1 MIVCLKT
8 FHIVPQ
14 IFKPKALFAFLLLV
28 FCAPLAVHADE
39 DAGKFVLVID
49 AGHGGHDPGA
59 VGTTAKE
66 KHINLSVALAFGRL
80 VESNCSDVKV
90 IYTRKTD
97 IFLPLQRRVN
107 IANQNK
113 ADLFISIHTNSAGDN
128 KSVQGAE
135 TYTLGMA
142 RAKSN
147 LEVAK
152 RENGVI
158 TYEAGYKETYQ
169 GFDPKKVESYI
180 IFELMQDQYM
190 QQSVELARLIQ
201 GQYKHHAGR
210 KDKGVHQAG
219 FLVLRNASMP
229 SVLTELGFI
238 STPHEE
244 QYLTSE
250 AGVRQMSQS
259 LYNAFVKY
267 RQQHGAPASAARTI
281 PREKTAPEPA
291 AKPEPAPAEADKK
304 QRDKNTED
312 KQPANRKAEPEKQK
326 PAAEKQKPAA
336 EKQKPAAEKEKP
348 TFHVQILT
356 ADRQLSETDARFKG
370 LKPIR
375 FYRDKGLY
383 KYIYGAT
390 NDYNEARRLQRT
402 AAEFFP
408 DCFIIALMRGERID
422 LQKAREINRK

>member
-1 MIVCLKT
+1 
-8 FHIVPQ
+8 
-14 IFKPKALFAFLLLV
+14 
-28 FCAPLAVHADE
+28 
-39 DAGKFVLVID
+39 
-49 AGHGGHDPGA
+49 
-59 VGTTAKE
+59 
-66 KHINLSVALAFGRL
+66 
-80 VESNCSDVKV
+80 
-90 IYTRKTD
+90 
-97 IFLPLQRRVN
+97 
-107 IANQNK
+107 
-113 ADLFISIHTNSAGDN
+113 
-128 KSVQGAE
+128 
-135 TYTLGMA
+135 
-142 RAKSN
+142 
-147 LEVAK
+147 
-152 RENGVI
+152 
-158 TYEAGYKETYQ
+158 
-169 GFDPKKVESYI
+169 
-180 IFELMQDQYM
+180 
-190 QQSVELARLIQ
+190 
-201 GQYKHHAGR
+201 
-210 KDKGVHQAG
+210 
-219 FLVLRNASMP
+219 MP

-326 PAAEKQKPAA
+326 PTAD
-336 EKQKPAAEKEKP
+336 KEKP

-356 ADRQLSETDARFKG
+356 AERQLSETDARFKG

-375 FYRDKGLY
+375 SYRDKGLY
-383 KYIYGAT
+383 KYIYGVT

-422 LQKAREINRK
+422 LQKARELNRK

>member
-1 MIVCLKT
+1 MIERLIT

-80 VESNCSDVKV
+80 VENNCADVKV

-142 RAKSN
+142 RAQAN
-147 LEVAK
+147 LDVAK

-201 GQYKHHAGR
+201 GQYKNHAGR

-267 RQQHGAPASAARTI
+267 RQRHGAPAAATRTI
-281 PREKTAPEPA
+281 PRENSEPAPA
-291 AKPEPAPAEADKK
+291 AKPQSAPTAPDN
-304 QRDKNTED
+304 QQDD
-312 KQPANRKAEPEKQK
+312 KQADDEKPAKRKAEPQRQE
-326 PAAEKQKPAA
+326 PTMDE
-336 EKQKPAAEKEKP
+336 EKP
-348 TFHVQILT
+348 TFHVQIFT
-356 ADRQLSETDARFKG
+356 ADRKIAETNARFKG

-375 FYRDKGLY
+375 SYREKGLY

-390 NDYNEARRLQRT
+390 QDYNEARRLQRT

-408 DCFIIALMRGERID
+408 DCFIIALMRGERMD
-422 LQKAREINRK
+422 LHKARALHRK

>member
-1 MIVCLKT
+1 MKRFCHLLHAAVTLLACLVVC
-8 FHIVPQ
+8 
-14 IFKPKALFAFLLLV
+14 AFPISV
-28 FCAPLAVHADE
+28 AAKD
-39 DAGKFVLVID
+39 FVVVID

-59 VGTTAKE
+59 IGKISKE
-66 KHINLSVALAFGRL
+66 KNINLKVALKLGSL
-80 VESNCSDVKV
+80 IQKSCPDVKIV
-90 IYTRKTD
+90 YTRKSD
-97 IFLPLQRRVN
+97 VFIPLMQRAQ
-107 IANQNK
+107 IANNAK

-169 GFDPKKVESYI
+169 GCDPKKVESYI

-267 RQQHGAPASAARTI
+267 RQQHGAPASATRTI
-281 PREKTAPEPA
+281 PREKSEPAPA
-291 AKPEPAPAEADKK
+291 AKPQSAPTAP
-304 QRDKNTED
+304 D
-312 KQPANRKAEPEKQK
+312 KQQDDKQADDEKPAKRKAEPQKQE
-326 PAAEKQKPAA
+326 PTMDE
-336 EKQKPAAEKEKP
+336 EKP
-348 TFHVQILT
+348 TFHVQICT
-356 ADRQLSETDARFKG
+356 ADRKIAETNARFKG

-375 FYRDKGLY
+375 SYREKGLY

-390 NDYNEARRLQRT
+390 QDYNEARRLQRT

-408 DCFIIALMRGERID
+408 DCFIIALMRGERMD
-422 LQKAREINRK
+422 LHKARALHRK

>member
-1 MIVCLKT
+1 MNVRLKS
-8 FHIVPQ
+8 FKVLPQ
-14 IFKPKALFAFLLLV
+14 FPIRKPLIIFLLLLL
-28 FCAPLAVHADE
+28 CAPLAVQADE

-59 VGTTAKE
+59 VGAISKE
-66 KHINLSVALAFGRL
+66 KNINLNVALAFGRL
-80 VESNCSDVKV
+80 VESNCADVKV

-97 IFLPLQRRVN
+97 VFLPLQRRVD

-113 ADLFISIHTNSAGDN
+113 ADLFISIHTNSAGEN

-142 RAKSN
+142 RAQAN

-201 GQYKHHAGR
+201 GQYKNHAGR
-210 KDKGVHQAG
+210 NDKGVHQAG

-250 AGVRQMSQS
+250 TGVRQMSQS

-267 RQQHGAPASAARTI
+267 RQRHGAPASATRTI
-281 PREKTAPEPA
+281 PRENSEPAPA
-291 AKPEPAPAEADKK
+291 AKPQSAPTAP
-304 QRDKNTED
+304 D
-312 KQPANRKAEPEKQK
+312 KQQDDKLADDEKPAKRKAEPQRQE
-326 PAAEKQKPAA
+326 PTMDE
-336 EKQKPAAEKEKP
+336 EKP
-348 TFHVQILT
+348 TFHVQIFT
-356 ADRQLSETDARFKG
+356 ADRKIAETNARFKG

-375 FYRDKGLY
+375 SYREKGLY

-390 NDYNEARRLQRT
+390 QDYNEARRLQRT

-408 DCFIIALMRGERID
+408 DCFIIALQGKERID
-422 LQKAREINRK
+422 LQKARELNRK

>member
-1 MIVCLKT
+1 MNVRLKS
-8 FHIVPQ
+8 FKVLPQ
-14 IFKPKALFAFLLLV
+14 FPIRKPLIIFLLLLL
-28 FCAPLAVHADE
+28 CAPLAVQADE

-59 VGTTAKE
+59 VGAISKE
-66 KHINLSVALAFGRL
+66 KNINLNVALAFGRL
-80 VESNCSDVKV
+80 VESNCADVKV

-97 IFLPLQRRVN
+97 VFLPLQRRVD

-291 AKPEPAPAEADKK
+291 PAEADKK
-304 QRDKNTED
+304 QGDKNTED

-326 PAAEKQKPAA
+326 PAAD
-336 EKQKPAAEKEKP
+336 KEKP

-356 ADRQLSETDARFKG
+356 AERQLSETDARFKG

-375 FYRDKGLY
+375 SYRDKGLY
-383 KYIYGAT
+383 KYIYGVT

-402 AAEFFP
+402 AAEYFP

-422 LQKAREINRK
+422 LQKARELNRK

>member
-1 MIVCLKT
+1 MNVRLKS
-8 FHIVPQ
+8 FKVLPQ
-14 IFKPKALFAFLLLV
+14 FPIRKPLTIFLLLLL
-28 FCAPLAVHADE
+28 CAPLAVQADE

-59 VGTTAKE
+59 VGTISKE
-66 KHINLSVALAFGRL
+66 KNINLNVALAFGRL
-80 VESNCSDVKV
+80 VESNCADVKV

-97 IFLPLQRRVN
+97 VFLPLQRRVD

-142 RAKSN
+142 RAQAN

-201 GQYKHHAGR
+201 GQYKNHAGR
-210 KDKGVHQAG
+210 NDKGVHQAG

-326 PAAEKQKPAA
+326 PAAEKQKPAT
-336 EKQKPAAEKEKP
+336 EKQKPAADKEKP

-356 ADRQLSETDARFKG
+356 AERQLSETDARFKG

-375 FYRDKGLY
+375 SYRDKGLY
-383 KYIYGAT
+383 KYIYGVT

-402 AAEFFP
+402 AAEYFP

>member
-1 MIVCLKT
+1 MIVRLKT

-28 FCAPLAVHADE
+28 FCAPLAVYADE
-39 DAGKFVLVID
+39 AAGKFVLVID

-59 VGTTAKE
+59 VGTFAKE
-66 KHINLSVALAFGRL
+66 KTINLNVALAFGRL

-97 IFLPLQRRVN
+97 VFLPLQRRAD

-113 ADLFISIHTNSAGDN
+113 ADLFISIHTNSVKDN
-128 KSVQGAE
+128 KTAQGAE
-135 TYTLGMA
+135 PYPLGMA
-142 RAKSN
+142 RAQAN

-180 IFELMQDQYM
+180 IFELMQDRYM

-201 GQYKHHAGR
+201 RQYRNHAHR
-210 KDKGVHQAG
+210 NDKGVHQAG
-219 FLVLRNASMP
+219 FLVLRNVSMP

-244 QYLTSE
+244 QFLSSE
-250 AGVRQMSQS
+250 EGVRQMAQS

-267 RQQHGAPASAARTI
+267 RQQHGGSSAARTI
-281 PREKTAPEPA
+281 PSEKVA
-291 AKPEPAPAEADKK
+291 PAPAAENQPAPAD
-304 QRDKNTED
+304 DG
-312 KQPANRKAEPEKQK
+312 KQPADKGGKQSAEKPAEAKKSASRKAEPEKREPALDPAK
-326 PAAEKQKPAA
+326 PV
-336 EKQKPAAEKEKP
+336 
-348 TFHVQILT
+348 FHVQICT
-356 ADRQLSETDARFKG
+356 ADRQYAESDARFKG
-370 LKPIR
+370 LKPIH
-375 FYRDKGLY
+375 FYREKVLY

-390 NDYNEARRLQRT
+390 QDYNEARRLQRT

-408 DCFIIALMRGERID
+408 DCFIIALQGKERID
-422 LQKAREINRK
+422 LQKARELNRK

>member
-1 MIVCLKT
+1 MNVRLKS
-8 FHIVPQ
+8 FKVLPQ
-14 IFKPKALFAFLLLV
+14 FPIRKPLIIFLLLLL
-28 FCAPLAVHADE
+28 CAPLAVQADE

-59 VGTTAKE
+59 VGTISKE
-66 KHINLSVALAFGRL
+66 KNINLNVALAFGRL
-80 VESNCSDVKV
+80 VESNCADVKV

-97 IFLPLQRRVN
+97 VFLPLQRRVD

-142 RAKSN
+142 RAQAN

-281 PREKTAPEPA
+281 PREKTE
-291 AKPEPAPAEADKK
+291 PEPAPAEADKK

-336 EKQKPAAEKEKP
+336 DKEKP

-356 ADRQLSETDARFKG
+356 AERQLSETDARFKG

-375 FYRDKGLY
+375 SYRDKGLY
-383 KYIYGAT
+383 KYIYGVT

-402 AAEFFP
+402 AAEYFP

>member
-1 MIVCLKT
+1 M
-8 FHIVPQ
+8 
-14 IFKPKALFAFLLLV
+14 
-28 FCAPLAVHADE
+28 
-39 DAGKFVLVID
+39 
-49 AGHGGHDPGA
+49 
-59 VGTTAKE
+59 
-66 KHINLSVALAFGRL
+66 
-80 VESNCSDVKV
+80 
-90 IYTRKTD
+90 
-97 IFLPLQRRVN
+97 
-107 IANQNK
+107 
-113 ADLFISIHTNSAGDN
+113 
-128 KSVQGAE
+128 
-135 TYTLGMA
+135 
-142 RAKSN
+142 
-147 LEVAK
+147 AK

-281 PREKTAPEPA
+281 PREKTKPEPA

-336 EKQKPAAEKEKP
+336 EKEKP

-375 FYRDKGLY
+375 SYRDKGLY
-383 KYIYGAT
+383 KYIYGVT

-402 AAEFFP
+402 AAEYFP

-422 LQKAREINRK
+422 LQKARELNRK

>member
-1 MIVCLKT
+1 MAKSTLNARLAAISLTLLLPLCGYCATDGGGLGLKT
-8 FHIVPQ
+8 I
-14 IFKPKALFAFLLLV
+14 
-28 FCAPLAVHADE
+28 
-39 DAGKFVLVID
+39 VID
-49 AGHGGHDPGA
+49 AGHGGKDPGCISRD
-59 VGTTAKE
+59 GKTME
-66 KHINLSVALAFGRL
+66 KDIALDVALKLGQL
-80 VESNCSDVKV
+80 IKDSIPEVKV
-90 IYTRKTD
+90 VYTRRTD
-97 IFLPLQRRVN
+97 VFVALDRRAD
-107 IANQNK
+107 IANNAK
-113 ADLFISIHTNSAGDN
+113 ADLFVSIHTNALPKG
-128 KSVQGAE
+128 QIARGTE
-135 TYTLGMA
+135 TYTLGTA
-142 RAKSN
+142 RAAAN

-152 RENGVI
+152 RENSVI
-158 TYEAGYKETYQ
+158 VYEKDYRQRYA
-169 GFDPKKVESYI
+169 GFDPNKAESYI
-180 IFELMQDQYM
+180 IFELMQDRYM
-190 QQSVELARLIQ
+190 TQSIELARAVQ
-201 GQYKHHAGR
+201 QQYTRAGR
-210 KDKGVHQAG
+210 QNKGVHQAG

-267 RQQHGAPASAARTI
+267 RQQHGAPASATRTI
-281 PREKTAPEPA
+281 PREKTKPEPA

-326 PAAEKQKPAA
+326 PAAEK
-336 EKQKPAAEKEKP
+336 EKP

-375 FYRDKGLY
+375 SYRDKGLY
-383 KYIYGAT
+383 KYIYGVT

-402 AAEFFP
+402 AAEYFP

>member
-1 MIVCLKT
+1 MNVRLK
-8 FHIVPQ
+8 FFKVLPQ
-14 IFKPKALFAFLLLV
+14 FPIRKPLIIFLLLLL
-28 FCAPLAVHADE
+28 CAPLAVQADE

-59 VGTTAKE
+59 VGAISKE
-66 KHINLSVALAFGRL
+66 KNINLNVALAFGRL
-80 VESNCSDVKV
+80 VESNCADVKV

-97 IFLPLQRRVN
+97 VFLPLQRRVD

-113 ADLFISIHTNSAGDN
+113 ADLFISIHTNSAGEN
-128 KSVQGAE
+128 NSVQGAE

-267 RQQHGAPASAARTI
+267 RQRHGAPAAATRTI
-281 PREKTAPEPA
+281 PRENS
-291 AKPEPAPAEADKK
+291 EPAPAVKPQSAPTAPDN
-304 QRDKNTED
+304 QQDD
-312 KQPANRKAEPEKQK
+312 KQADDEKPAKRKAEPQKQE
-326 PAAEKQKPAA
+326 PTMDE
-336 EKQKPAAEKEKP
+336 EKP
-348 TFHVQILT
+348 TFHVQIFT
-356 ADRQLSETDARFKG
+356 ADRKIAETNARFKG
-370 LKPIR
+370 LKPIST
-375 FYRDKGLY
+375 YREKGLY

-390 NDYNEARRLQRT
+390 QDYNEARRLQRT

-408 DCFIIALMRGERID
+408 DCFIIALMRGERMD
-422 LQKAREINRK
+422 LHKARALHRK

>member
-1 MIVCLKT
+1 MNVRLKS
-8 FHIVPQ
+8 FKVLPQ
-14 IFKPKALFAFLLLV
+14 FPIRKPLIIFLLLLL
-28 FCAPLAVHADE
+28 CAPLAVQADE

-59 VGTTAKE
+59 VGTISKE
-66 KHINLSVALAFGRL
+66 KNINLNVALAFGRL
-80 VESNCSDVKV
+80 VESNCPDVKV

-97 IFLPLQRRVN
+97 VFLPLQRRVD

-113 ADLFISIHTNSAGDN
+113 ADLFISIHTNSVKDSKTAH
-128 KSVQGAE
+128 GAM
-135 TYTLGMA
+135 TFTLGMA
-142 RAKSN
+142 RAQAN
-147 LEVAK
+147 LDVAK

-201 GQYKHHAGR
+201 GQYKNHAGR
-210 KDKGVHQAG
+210 NDKGVHQAG

-281 PREKTAPEPA
+281 PREKTKPEPA
-291 AKPEPAPAEADKK
+291 AKPQPAPAEADKK
-304 QRDKNTED
+304 QGDKNTEA
-312 KQPANRKAEPEKQK
+312 KQPASRKAEPKKQK
-326 PAAEKQKPAA
+326 PAADKEKPAA
-336 EKQKPAAEKEKP
+336 DKEKP

-356 ADRQLSETDARFKG
+356 AERQLSETDARFTG

-375 FYRDKGLY
+375 SYRDKGLY
-383 KYIYGAT
+383 KYIYGVT

-402 AAEFFP
+402 AAEYFP